1 MATFSNSKIN
11 VNITVDLKLPT
22 GWEDLTDKQL
32 RSVYGMI
39 AYGMS
44 SAKLKAYCLFNWS
57 NLKILH
63 KYGNDWFCKH
73 GKQKFI
79 LTAEQVEQA
88 THALDWLENVPSM
101 PVRISRIGKHRAVK
115 ADFEG
120 VPFETFIVC
129 DNLYQGY
136 LATKQDNLLDEMAA
150 HLYESD
156 DIKLCDKERV
166 SVFYW
171 FASLKGLFAK
181 VFKHFFQPIDTA
193 SGADGNMIEHSGSQ
207 YELLQNAVNAQI
219 RALTKGDV
227 TKEQQV
233 LSLDTWRALTE
244 LDCQA
249 REYEEL
255 ERKYP
260 MK

>member
-1 MATFSNSKIN
+1 
-11 VNITVDLKLPT
+11 
-22 GWEDLTDKQL
+22 
-32 RSVYGMI
+32 MI